1 MCFGK
6 DYHAWTHKIKTSSKT
21 YFTVVES
28 TPTWHRTQEPLLSMN
43 VTGQIKLIQHTLC
56 SNTKFNTQHTHSRK
70 QSNHSFSR
78 TQRPDTLIWK
88 HCCKLTAILSAKR
101 STSGAT
107 SRDHGETTTV
117 RPSVRSTVPVE
128 PAGGGTADSC
138 SAYHDQTAEVAN
150 RYWLH
155 LHITHSVTSSERRAS
170 CSLFKTMFYYIFLMT

>member
-1 MCFGK
+1 MFK
-6 DYHAWTHKIKTSSKT
+6 
-21 YFTVVES
+21 FT
-28 TPTWHRTQEPLLSMN
+28 T
-43 VTGQIKLIQHTLC
+43 
-56 SNTKFNTQHTHSRK
+56 TKSNTQHTHSRK

-78 TQRPDTLIWK
+78 THRPDTLIWE
-88 HCCKLTAILSAKR
+88 HCCKLTAILSAER

-155 LHITHSVTSSERRAS
+155 IQWRAQNAE
-170 CSLFKTMFYYIFLMT
+170 LRVFLLYIFNDWTCQYSVQWPLSSWFEDYNSLTNVLISSVSTPTMVCYSSKEIISQKPLSRY

>member
-1 MCFGK
+1 
-6 DYHAWTHKIKTSSKT
+6 
-21 YFTVVES
+21 
-28 TPTWHRTQEPLLSMN
+28 MN
-43 VTGQIKLIQHTLC
+43 VNGQIKLIQHTRTLC
-56 SNTKFNTQHTHSRK
+56 SNSPILNLIHNTHTHGNKLITHSRL
-70 QSNHSFSR
+70 SR
-78 TQRPDTLIWK
+78 TQHPDTLIWK

-155 LHITHSVTSSERRAS
+155 IQWRAQNAELRVL
-170 CSLFKTMFYYIFLMT
+170 CSKLRFFYFIFLMTKRASIRYSGHYLYDLKIITPKLMVRY

>member
-1 MCFGK
+1 MFQ
-6 DYHAWTHKIKTSSKT
+6 
-21 YFTVVES
+21 FT
-28 TPTWHRTQEPLLSMN
+28 
-43 VTGQIKLIQHTLC
+43 
-56 SNTKFNTQHTHSRK
+56 NTKSNTQHTHSRK

-78 TQRPDTLIWK
+78 TQRPDTRIWK

-138 SAYHDQTAEVAN
+138 SAYLDQTAEVAN

-155 LHITHSVTSSERRAS
+155 IQWRVQNAELRVLCSKLCFFIYNFFNDLTCQYSVQWPLSSWFEDYNS
-170 CSLFKTMFYYIFLMT
+170 